1 MERISRTVTRAVT
14 LTCALVLGLLLA
26 APAWAAEN
34 GAEGGGK
41 IQLPSTPRDRVGV
54 FLIVAMVI
62 AGALALWNAR
72 KQLRGDRKQ
81 ASGEFRWR

>member
-1 MERISRTVTRAVT
+1 MNRTSRTVTRSLTLLGTILVGLFLAV
-14 LTCALVLGLLLA
+14 
-26 APAWAAEN
+26 PAWAAE
-34 GAEGGGK
+34 GGGEK

-54 FLIVAMVI
+54 FLIGFMVI
-62 AGALALWNAR
+62 AGLLGLWNAR